1 MANSARKKKKKKE
14 VTIETIQ
21 KEYSPVLRKKKT
33 DIYIASNKPINIY
46 YEKILKTFNSN
57 TKKVEHLI
65 EGDVKKANSCD
76 IPSNDQICIYAV
88 GTNILRASYLV
99 QDIVNFYYNFLH
111 NIRNAANVNVPNVN
125 SANVNSANV
134 NSANVNSANVNAA
147 NVNSANVNSA
157 NVNSANVNSANVN
170 SANVNSANVNS
181 ANVNAANVNIS
192 NKGKRKKSV
201 DVTSHIDIKV
211 NSKTLLM
218 NDNVITN
225 KFSIK
230 EDFSDDDYDD
240 VINFAKQPYNPTL
253 HKYIEVSQ
261 APSRVPY

>member
-46 YEKILKTFNSN
+46 YQQILKTLNSK

-65 EGDVKKANSCD
+65 EGDIKKANSCA

-111 NIRNAANVNVPNVN
+111 NIRNGANVNVPNVN
-125 SANVNSANV
+125 SAYVNVPNVNVPNVNS
-134 NSANVNSANVNAA
+134 
-147 NVNSANVNSA
+147 
-157 NVNSANVNSANVN
+157 
-170 SANVNSANVNS
+170 
-181 ANVNAANVNIS
+181 ANVNIS

-261 APSRVPY
+261 APSPVPY

>member
-46 YEKILKTFNSN
+46 YQQILKTLNSK

-65 EGDVKKANSCD
+65 EGDIKKANSCA

-111 NIRNAANVNVPNVN
+111 NIRNGANVNVPNVNSAYVNVPNVNSAYVNVPNVN

-134 NSANVNSANVNAA
+134 NSANVNS
-147 NVNSANVNSA
+147 
-157 NVNSANVNSANVN
+157 
-170 SANVNSANVNS
+170 
-181 ANVNAANVNIS
+181 ANVNIS

-230 EDFSDDDYDD
+230 EDFSDDDYAD

-253 HKYIEVSQ
+253 HKYIERSKER
-261 APSRVPY
+261 RVTVVAISIKKKSGS